1 MKNSFSSQVRLLVFV
16 LPFVAKEKCFALK
29 GGTALNLFI
38 RNMPRLSVDIDLAYL
53 PVQDREISLK
63 NIDEAMKRIKAQIV
77 SAFKGAEVS
86 QSFLPSTDKCIR
98 LTIKYNATQIKIE
111 VTPVLRGSINP
122 SLIKSISSN
131 TEAEYGSVSM
141 QLLSF
146 EDLYGGKICAALDR
160 QHPRDLFDVYYLLQN
175 EGITEALKNT
185 FIVYLLSHP
194 RPIAE
199 LLEPRLKDIEA
210 LYEKEFVGMTI
221 ESISLETLTQTRLDL
236 IDQIHKKL
244 SKDDKAFILSV
255 KAGIP
260 KWELFA
266 YPEAQNLPA
275 IKWKLQNL
283 SNMSK
288 EKRKIATT
296 KLEKILIRE
305 IFYDSTLI

>member
-1 MKNSFSSQVRLLVFV
+1 MKNSFSNQVRLLVSV

-38 RNMPRLSVDIDLAYL
+38 RDMPRLSVDIDLAYL
-53 PVQDREISLK
+53 PIQDREISLQE
-63 NIDEAMKRIKAQIV
+63 IDEAMQRIKAKILSV
-77 SAFKGAEVS
+77 FKYAEVS

-98 LTIKYNATQIKIE
+98 LTVKYNGTQIKIE

-122 SLIKSISSN
+122 SIMKDISSN
-131 TEAEYGSVSM
+131 TEAKYGSVSM

-175 EGITEALKNT
+175 EGISETLKNT

-199 LLEPRLKDIEA
+199 LLEPRLKDIDA
-210 LYEKEFVGMTI
+210 LYEKEFLGMSMQNI
-221 ESISLETLTQTRLDL
+221 NLETLIQTRLDL
-236 IDQIHKKL
+236 IEKIHEKL
-244 SKDDKAFILSV
+244 SDDDKTFILSV
-255 KAGIP
+255 KAGMP

-275 IKWKLQNL
+275 VKWKLHNL
-283 SNMSK
+283 LKMSK
-288 EKRKIATT
+288 EKRKAATI
-296 KLEKILIRE
+296 KLKKILDKR
-305 IFYDSTLI
+305 SSL

>member
-1 MKNSFSSQVRLLVFV
+1 MKNSFSNQVRLLVSV

-38 RNMPRLSVDIDLAYL
+38 RDMPRLSVDIDLAYL
-53 PVQDREISLK
+53 PVQDRARSLQEM
-63 NIDEAMKRIKAQIV
+63 DEAMQRIKTEILSV
-77 SAFKGAEVS
+77 FKYAEVS

-98 LTIKYNATQIKIE
+98 LTVKHNGTQIKIE

-122 SLIKSISSN
+122 SVMKDISSN

-175 EGITEALKNT
+175 EGISETLKNT

-210 LYEKEFVGMTI
+210 VYEKEFLGM
-221 ESISLETLTQTRLDL
+221 SMQNVSLETLMQTRFDL
-236 IDQIHKKL
+236 IEKIHEKL
-244 SKDDKAFILSV
+244 SDDDKTFILSV
-255 KAGIP
+255 KAGMP

-275 IKWKLQNL
+275 VKWKLHNL
-283 SNMSK
+283 LKMSK
-288 EKRKIATT
+288 EKRKAATI
-296 KLEKILIRE
+296 KLEKILDKR
-305 IFYDSTLI
+305 SSL

>member
-63 NIDEAMKRIKAQIV
+63 NIDEAMKRIKAHIV

-98 LTIKYNATQIKIE
+98 LTIEYNATKIKIE

-122 SLIKSISSN
+122 SIIKSISNN

-236 IDQIHKKL
+236 IEQIHKKL
-244 SKDDKAFILSV
+244 SEDDKAFILSV

-266 YPEAQNLPA
+266 YPQAQNLPA

-296 KLEKILIRE
+296 KLEKILKKRDI
-305 IFYDSTLI
+305 L

>member
-1 MKNSFSSQVRLLVFV
+1 MKNSFSNQVRLLVSV

-38 RNMPRLSVDIDLAYL
+38 RDMPRLSVDIDLAYL
-53 PVQDREISLK
+53 PVQDRARSLQEM
-63 NIDEAMKRIKAQIV
+63 DEAMQRIKTEILSV
-77 SAFKGAEVS
+77 FKYAEVS

-98 LTIKYNATQIKIE
+98 LTVKHNGTQIKIE

-122 SLIKSISSN
+122 SVMKDISSN

-175 EGITEALKNT
+175 EGISETLKNT

-210 LYEKEFVGMTI
+210 LYEKEFVGM
-221 ESISLETLTQTRLDL
+221 SMQNVSLETLIQTRLDL
-236 IDQIHKKL
+236 IEKVHEKL
-244 SKDDKAFILSV
+244 SDDDKTFILSV
-255 KAGIP
+255 KAGMP

-275 IKWKLQNL
+275 VKWKLQNL
-283 SNMSK
+283 SKMSK
-288 EKRKIATT
+288 EKRKVATI
-296 KLEKILIRE
+296 KLAKIFEKRN
-305 IFYDSTLI
+305 TL

>member
-1 MKNSFSSQVRLLVFV
+1 MKHSFSNQVRLLVSV

-38 RNMPRLSVDIDLAYL
+38 RDMPRLSVDIDLAYL
-53 PVQDREISLK
+53 PVQDRDISLQE
-63 NIDEAMKRIKAQIV
+63 IDEAMKRIKAEILLV
-77 SAFKGAEVS
+77 FKGAEVS

-98 LTIKYNATQIKIE
+98 LTVKYNGTQIKIE

-122 SLIKSISSN
+122 SVMKDISSN

-175 EGITEALKNT
+175 EGISETLKNT

-199 LLEPRLKDIEA
+199 LLEPRLKDIKA
-210 LYEKEFVGMTI
+210 LYEKEFVGMTM
-221 ESISLETLTQTRLDL
+221 ESVSLETLTQTRLDL
-236 IDQIHKKL
+236 IEQIHKKL
-244 SKDDKAFILSV
+244 SDDDKTFILSV
-255 KAGIP
+255 KTGTL

-275 IKWKLQNL
+275 IKWKLHNL
-283 SNMSK
+283 SKMSK
-288 EKRKIATT
+288 EKRKVATL
-296 KLEKILIRE
+296 KLEKILEKRN
-305 IFYDSTLI
+305 SL

>member
-1 MKNSFSSQVRLLVFV
+1 MKNSFSNQVRLLVSV

-38 RNMPRLSVDIDLAYL
+38 RDMPRLSVDIDLAYL
-53 PVQDREISLK
+53 PVQDRDISLQE
-63 NIDEAMKRIKAQIV
+63 IDEAMKRIKAEILSV
-77 SAFKGAEVS
+77 FKDAEVS
-86 QSFLPSTDKCIR
+86 ESYLPSTSKCIR
-98 LTIKYNATQIKIE
+98 LTVKYNSTQIKIE

-122 SLIKSISSN
+122 SVMKDISSN

-175 EGITEALKNT
+175 EGISEALKNT

-194 RPIAE
+194 RPISE
-199 LLEPRLKDIEA
+199 LLDPRLKDIKA
-210 LYEKEFVGMTI
+210 LYEKEFVGMARQ
-221 ESISLETLTQTRLDL
+221 SVSLETLIQTRLDL
-236 IDQIHKKL
+236 IEQIHEKL
-244 SKDDKAFILSV
+244 SDDDKIFILSI
-255 KAGIP
+255 KAGMP

-275 IKWKLQNL
+275 VKWKLHNL
-283 SNMSK
+283 SKMSK
-288 EKRKIATT
+288 EKQKIATI
-296 KLEKILIRE
+296 KLEKILEKRN
-305 IFYDSTLI
+305 SL